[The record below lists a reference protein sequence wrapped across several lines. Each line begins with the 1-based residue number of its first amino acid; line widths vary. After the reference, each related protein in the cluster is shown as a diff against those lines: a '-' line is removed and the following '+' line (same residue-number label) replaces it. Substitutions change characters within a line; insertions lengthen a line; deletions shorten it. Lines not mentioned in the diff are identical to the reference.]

1 MKKGLVVSDSGPIF
15 SLALIDM
22 LGLLDGLFNEIYI
35 PNAVWEELTKDKSK
49 EHYNGIVEYFEG
61 KVKKVSGIN
70 ELTFV
75 MDYRES
81 ESVLLYQCQLP
92 HISTAQK

>member
-70 ELTFV
+70 ELRACLKFH
-75 MDYRES
+75 
-81 ESVLLYQCQLP
+81 Q
-92 HISTAQK
+92 